1 MQLDYKGIGQKIRNR
16 RLYIGLTQKML
27 AEKSGISEKY
37 LSNIENGNSHF
48 SFPVLI
54 GIANNLNLSAD
65 YILGDSLA
73 YNGIVSGDD
82 SIQREIV
89 QEFSTLSKE
98 KREYILE
105 CARLIEGLKI

>member
-1 MQLDYKGIGQKIRNR
+1 MDLDYKGIGQRIRNR

-27 AEKSGISEKY
+27 AEKSGISEEY

-65 YILGDSLA
+65 YILGDNLV
-73 YNGIVSGDD
+73 YNGILSGDD
-82 SIQREIV
+82 AVRQEIV
-89 QEFSTLSKE
+89 QELSTLSKE

-105 CARLIEGLKI
+105 CAKLLDGVKM